1 MTLILQN
8 VLKALGGGLILFFLQ
23 RFFQTNF
30 LSEFLRG
37 NLITILVALLAINA
51 VSLGVVLT
59 KMRDLIDRGGRKDA
73 FEKTK
78 KEMLLSVQEQVA
90 LIIISTILFMAE
102 KSPLL
107 ADKPNALLAINI
119 LIPSCLTYALAIL
132 YDTCKSIFVL
142 LDFSN
147 DK

>member
-37 NLITILVALLAINA
+37 NLILVALLAINA
-51 VSLGVVLT
+51 VSLSVVLT